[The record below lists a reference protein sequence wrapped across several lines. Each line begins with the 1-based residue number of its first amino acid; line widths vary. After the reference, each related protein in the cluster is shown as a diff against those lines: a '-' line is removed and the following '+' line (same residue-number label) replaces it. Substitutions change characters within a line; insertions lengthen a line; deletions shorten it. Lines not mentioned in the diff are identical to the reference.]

1 MDPLDRVRSYTEGQ
15 PLMKKVIPADE
26 LGRCD
31 ADLANVLNR
40 TDHPSTHV
48 AALPHRYRNISLRE

>member
-1 MDPLDRVRSYTEGQ
+1 
-15 PLMKKVIPADE
+15 MKKVIPADE